1 MALTFPFEKKP
12 SSIFKEVFRPVVQVF
27 LYSEVKKIWYEI
39 WMIVDTGADYTLL
52 PKYFAE
58 RLKIDLKKECRLFK
72 TAGIGGEEKVYL
84 KENLKVKIGNWER
97 VVPVGFLDKENI
109 PPLLGRQGFLE
120 TFEVLFSSNHTV
132 NFSVK

>member
-1 MALTFPFEKKP
+1 MALIFPYEKKH
-12 SSIFKEVFRPVVQVF
+12 SSIFKEVFRPVAQVF
-27 LYSEVKKIWYEI
+27 LYSDEKKTWYEV
-39 WMIVDTGADYTLL
+39 WMIIDSGADYTLL
-52 PKYFAE
+52 PIHFAE
-58 RLKIDLKKECRLFK
+58 RLKIDLKKECQLFK

-84 KENLKVKIGNWER
+84 KKNLRVKIGEWER
-97 VVPVGFLDKENI
+97 VVPVGFLNKENI

>member
-1 MALTFPFEKKP
+1 MVLTFPYEKKQ
-12 SSIFKEVFRPVVQVF
+12 SSIFKEVFRPVAQVF
-27 LYSEVKKIWYEI
+27 IYSEAKKIWYEV
-39 WMIVDTGADYTLL
+39 WMIVDSGADYTLL
-52 PKYFAE
+52 PINFVE
-58 RLKIDLKKECRLFK
+58 RLKINLKKECQLFK

-84 KENLKVKIGNWER
+84 KKDLNVKIGNWER
-97 VVPVGFLDKENI
+97 TVPVGFLDKDNI

>member
-1 MALTFPFEKKP
+1 MALTFSYEKRS
-12 SSIFKEVFRPVVQVF
+12 SSIFKEIFRPVAQVF
-27 LYSEVKKIWYEI
+27 FYSEAKKIWYEV

-52 PKYFAE
+52 PKHFAE
-58 RLKIDLKKECRLFK
+58 RLKIDLKKECQLFK

-84 KENLKVKIGNWER
+84 KKNVKVKLGQWER
-97 VVPVGFLDKENI
+97 NIPVGFLNKENI

-120 TFEVLFSSNHTV
+120 VFEVLFSSNHTV

>member
-1 MALTFPFEKKP
+1 MVLTFPYEKKQ
-12 SSIFKEVFRPVVQVF
+12 SSIFKEVFRPMAQVF
-27 LYSEVKKIWYEI
+27 LYSEAKKIWYEV
-39 WMIVDTGADYTLL
+39 WMIVDSGADYTLL
-52 PKYFAE
+52 PINFVE
-58 RLKIDLKKECRLFK
+58 RLKINLKKECQLFK

-84 KENLKVKIGNWER
+84 KKDLNVKIGNWER
-97 VVPVGFLDKENI
+97 TVPVGFLDKDNI

>member
-1 MALTFPFEKKP
+1 MVISFPFEKRF
-12 SSIFKEVFRPVVQVF
+12 SSIFKEVYRSVAKVF
-27 LYSEVKKIWYEI
+27 LYSVVKNKWYEI

-52 PKYFAE
+52 PKHLAK
-58 RLKIDLKKECRLFK
+58 RLKINLNKECRLFK

-84 KENLKVKIGNWER
+84 KENMKVKIGNWER
-97 VVPVGFLDKENI
+97 VVPVGFLNKENI

-132 NFSVK
+132 SFSVK